1 MIMNELE
8 SILKSFYE
16 ISGMN
21 MTIFDMNHN
30 VIASF
35 PKHKSPFCSLLDKN
49 INAKQ
54 NCIYCD
60 EQAMKHVHKTG
71 SIYIYRCWC
80 GLYEAIMP
88 LYTYGQLSGY
98 LMMGQILDKDK
109 DINEILDCISKYIS
123 INDSVSQTL
132 KQTSSLTKKQ
142 IKAYGDLI
150 DLYAKYLTLTNSVVV
165 DSKDLA
171 EEIQSYLVHHY
182 TEDIT
187 IEYLC
192 SYFHVSKGTLHSH
205 FKEKYHTT
213 IHQRLLSIRLEKART
228 LLTSTNDSIKMIAK
242 EVGFQDADY
251 FSKTFKKRFQVSAS
265 NLKKEYTK

>member
-1 MIMNELE
+1 
-8 SILKSFYE
+8 
-16 ISGMN
+16 

-123 INDSVSQTL
+123 IIDSVSQTL

-171 EEIQSYLVHHY
+171 DEIQSYLVHHY

-187 IEYLC
+187 IDYLC

-213 IHQRLLSIRLEKART
+213 IHQRILSIRLEKART